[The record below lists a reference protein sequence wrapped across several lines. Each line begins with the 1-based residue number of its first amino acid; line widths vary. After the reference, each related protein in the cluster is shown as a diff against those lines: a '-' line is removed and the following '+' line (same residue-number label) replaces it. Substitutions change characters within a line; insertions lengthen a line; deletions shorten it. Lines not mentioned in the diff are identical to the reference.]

1 MRTRTIILVLAAV
14 LLINSV
20 VVLGVWLWSR
30 GAAAN
35 LARSS
40 KGNKSTSLPVPD
52 LPVPEAA
59 GAWAEIE
66 SPREGEAVPRR
77 FRVSGRCGSVPS
89 GSRLL
94 FVIDSGNDV
103 YSPKLPPANVTGDA
117 FEGGANEYGVPT
129 GGTFTLCAFLVS
141 EEGFQH
147 ITDWHA
153 QGKATG
159 KYPPFR
165 GSMPGGVPLARVK
178 LRVAK
183 S

>member
-14 LLINSV
+14 LLINGV
-20 VVLGVWLWSR
+20 VVLGVWVWSR

-35 LARSS
+35 LSRSS

-66 SPREGEAVPRR
+66 SPREGEAVQRR
-77 FRVSGRCGSVPS
+77 FRVSGRCGSMPS

-103 YSPKLPPANVTGDA
+103 YSPKLPPANVTGET
-117 FEGGANEYGVPT
+117 FEGGANEYGVP
-129 GGTFTLCAFLVS
+129 
-141 EEGFQH
+141 
-147 ITDWHA
+147 
-153 QGKATG
+153 
-159 KYPPFR
+159 
-165 GSMPGGVPLARVK
+165 
-178 LRVAK
+178 
-183 S
+183 